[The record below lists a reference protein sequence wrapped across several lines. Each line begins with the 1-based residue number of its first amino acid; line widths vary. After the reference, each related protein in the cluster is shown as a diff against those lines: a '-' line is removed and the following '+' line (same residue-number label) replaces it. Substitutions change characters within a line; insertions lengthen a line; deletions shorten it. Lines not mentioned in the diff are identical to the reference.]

1 MLLHMRVNVI
11 NRVYLESLS
20 FSDLV
25 RLADEYGIDVPD
37 SLDRRFLI
45 EELIETS
52 KEELSTSESMIV
64 TSQNDDLS
72 ESENKLPK
80 NYNETQINC
89 VLRNPSWG
97 FVFWN
102 IRDADLREIK
112 SIPGSSL
119 MLRIIALNDLSK
131 PETEESFEVKTVSSV
146 QEQYVLLPQDKK
158 YIKIELVCV
167 APGLKKILSISPVVT
182 IPQGSSY
189 VSDLQLGRDSEFPEI
204 IKLSGMDKI
213 LLNQYKNQKHS
224 F

>member
-1 MLLHMRVNVI
+1 MRVNAI
-11 NRVYLESLS
+11 NRVYLETLS

-25 RLADEYGIDVPD
+25 RLADEYGLDVPD

-52 KEELSTSESMIV
+52 KEENSNSDNMIV
-64 TSQNDDLS
+64 TSQKDDIPVPD
-72 ESENKLPK
+72 EEKLPK

-102 IRDADLREIK
+102 IRDTDMLEIK

-119 MLRIIALNDLSK
+119 MLRVIAQKDLFS

-158 YIKIELVCV
+158 YIKIELICV
-167 APGLKKILSISPVVT
+167 APGYKKILSISPVIT

-189 VSDLQLGRDSEFPEI
+189 VSDLQLGRDSDFSEI
-204 IKLSGMDKI
+204 IKLSGMEKV
-213 LLNQYKNQKHS
+213 LMNQYKNQKHS